1 MNYELALK
9 LKEAGFP
16 QHWDSMMSANEIRTY
31 KPVQAY
37 TLKRTLGEHRTFDYS
52 IYPIPVPD
60 DFSQGKARVSSI
72 FSREFL
78 DSDEGKKYTVYF
90 PTLEELIEAC
100 GKDFTL
106 LERMVGNPF
115 NYSHRD
121 ETIWWS
127 APFGGV
133 VNEGGTPTEAV
144 AHLWLSLNSKA

>member
-9 LKEAGFP
+9 LKKAGFP

-100 GKDFTL
+100 GQNILQLVQRSPT
-106 LERMVGNPF
+106 VNPF
-115 NYSHRD
+115 WEAYQGPVH
-121 ETIWWS
+121 
-127 APFGGV
+127 GGHGV
-133 VNEGGTPTEAV
+133 VGTGNTPTEAV